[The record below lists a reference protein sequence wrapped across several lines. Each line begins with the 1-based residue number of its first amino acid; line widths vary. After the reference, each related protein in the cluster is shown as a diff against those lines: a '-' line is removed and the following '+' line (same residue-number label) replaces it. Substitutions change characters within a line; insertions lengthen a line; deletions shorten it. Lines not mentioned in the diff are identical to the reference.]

1 MFLRHN
7 VLSFSW
13 ALLIFI
19 LSALP
24 GSQFEDSTYPHADK
38 VLHAILYGVLF
49 LLLLVGMIKQKAF
62 EWIRDKVKLKVFLIV
77 LLYGIL
83 LELLQGYVFQGRSIE
98 PLDIAANLVG
108 IGFGFV
114 TFLLIYGTEK
124 YT

>member
-1 MFLRHN
+1 M
-7 VLSFSW
+7 
-13 ALLIFI
+13 
-19 LSALP
+19 
-24 GSQFEDSTYPHADK
+24 
-38 VLHAILYGVLF
+38 LF

-77 LLYGIL
+77 LLYGII

-114 TFLLIYGTEK
+114 TRCTPERLVHNGSHVCPRAVST
-124 YT
+124 